1 MESIPC
7 SWIGRIN
14 IVKTTLLPKAIYRF
28 NAIPIKIPTSY
39 FVAVY
44 KLFLNIIWRGKRP
57 RIDNT
62 ILKEKNKVGQQV
74 LSNFKTY

>member
-1 MESIPC
+1 MLMERP
-7 SWIGRIN
+7 N
-14 IVKTTLLPKAIYRF
+14 IVKISVLPYLIYIF
-28 NAIPIKIPTSY
+28 SATQIKILASY
-39 FVAVY
+39 FVY
-44 KLFLNIIWRGKRP
+44 INKLILEFIWRGKRP